1 MPENQPIGKPT
12 SAQILGTP
20 PRQQVPPAD
29 PCVMVVF
36 GAGGD
41 MAKRLLVPALYN
53 LSRTRVLPEQF
64 ALIGVDLAAGTAESW
79 RDHLYHALKSF
90 VGNATAEFDIDRID
104 EAAWKRLAE
113 KMSYIQGDLT
123 KPELYGNIRGALV
136 EAEKAHGT
144 QGNAIFYLAVAD
156 RFFGLAVDQLGKAK
170 LTDQGEDKNG
180 KRQFWRRVVIE
191 KPFGHSLDSAR
202 KLNGRI
208 LRTLHEDQIFRIDHF
223 LGKDTVQSIM
233 AFRFANGLF
242 EPIWNRDR
250 IDHVQITVAE
260 TVGVEERGKFY
271 EATGALRDMVPNH
284 VFTLLS
290 MVAMEPPT
298 GFDANAI
305 RDKKAE
311 LFAAMPAVRP
321 ARAVRG
327 QYAAGVVLGQ
337 KVNAYRDEPNVAAD
351 SNIETYVAM
360 RLEIDNWRWA
370 GVPFYFRTGKHMS
383 QRNTEI
389 AIRFKQA
396 PYAVF
401 HGTPVE
407 RLRPNWLVLRIAP
420 DEGISLQFEVK
431 SRGPVIDLAAVKMD
445 FHYDDWFTKES
456 NVGYETLIYDVMIG
470 DTTLFMRADMVE
482 QAWRIVQPVLD
493 AWTAEKG
500 DFPNYDSGSD
510 GPKAADELLARDGDR
525 SWRPVASVPER
536 R

>member
-1 MPENQPIGKPT
+1 
-12 SAQILGTP
+12 
-20 PRQQVPPAD
+20 
-29 PCVMVVF
+29 MVVF

-53 LSRTRVLPEQF
+53 LSRTRVLPEKF
-64 ALIGVDLAAGTAESW
+64 ALIGVDLAEGTAESW
-79 RDHLYHALKSF
+79 RDHLYDMLKSF
-90 VGNATAEFDIDRID
+90 VGNTTTEFDIDRID

-113 KMSYIQGDLT
+113 KMSYVQGDLNT
-123 KPELYGNIRGALV
+123 PELYEKIRGALGD
-136 EAEKAHGT
+136 AEKTHGT
-144 QGNAIFYLAVAD
+144 RGNVIFYLAVAD
-156 RFFGLAVDQLGKAK
+156 RFFGIAVDQLGKAK
-170 LTDQGEDKNG
+170 LTDQAEDNHG
-180 KRQFWRRVVIE
+180 KPQFWRRVVIE

-202 KLNGRI
+202 ELNTRL

-284 VFTLLS
+284 VLTLLS

-298 GFDANAI
+298 GFDATAI
-305 RDKKAE
+305 RNKKAE
-311 LFAAMPAVRP
+311 LFAAMPAVRTVW
-321 ARAVRG
+321 AVRG
-327 QYAAGVVLGQ
+327 QYGAGTVLGQ
-337 KVNAYRDEPNVAAD
+337 NVNAYRNEANVAVD

-370 GVPFYFRTGKHMS
+370 GVPFYFRTGKHLS

-401 HGTPVE
+401 HGTPVD

-456 NVGYETLIYDVMIG
+456 NVGYETLIYDVMTG

-482 QAWRIVQPVLD
+482 QAWRIVQPVLE
-493 AWTAEKG
+493 AWAAEKT

-510 GPKAADELLARDGDR
+510 GPKAADELLARDGQR
-525 SWRPVASVPER
+525 VWRPVPPVSE
-536 R
+536 